1 VATLEAEKEKLVQD
15 SEQEK
20 VTLASLES
28 SVTACFS
35 LLAENKKKIAF
46 CAPAS
51 PRLARRC
58 YFAHP
63 RAPQTWA
70 W

>member
-1 VATLEAEKEKLVQD
+1 MATLEAEKEKLVQD

-58 YFAHP
+58 
-63 RAPQTWA
+63 
-70 W
+70 